1 MEYALQKSNEKE
13 RFDADISL
21 KESIFKG
28 NKWHLIVYKSKNKYP
43 KLYSE
48 ILGPVKDEKTMS
60 IYVET
65 LSKLIEKWRPITK
78 NHTDFIKE
86 ELLKSIYYY
95 IKLELCFNENNQSN
109 LLKKIKE
116 NNFYIDKFNTFI
128 EDDLNIIKS
137 SIFIDIQILEYLKQT
152 LTISNDLLSNQVI
165 RCIIMCTNYD
175 LIRKG
180 DKSIIETKLSTT
192 KVTGYQN
199 ILYEVKNRRTTFKKN
214 SHLKRKY
221 SIKTSFFAS
230 LLALTVGAGTFV
242 DVKIHEGLKN
252 ASITHT
258 YKTKVE
264 TFTSLGGYTEE
275 EKYMPKYDEASSILK
290 SYSETFETE
299 EGLVRTVEYYQIYDF
314 NTTNELEKYYT
325 LDLSLLKPYYKDV
338 VESDGNDQSYIEIEK
353 ITQDLND
360 VEDEIDYDG
369 YIGMSILLILVTALI
384 LILPCLAEVF
394 TIMASYNRYLLEKEI
409 SKKYKKILYNTLM
422 QARNLLE
429 QNGLTLDE
437 ALRRCD
443 EIIGTDSLDDLS
455 SEYKQII
462 ERYKEIRKEH
472 TDLENLLKQRD
483 LKRILRKRK

>member
-1 MEYALQKSNEKE
+1 M
-13 RFDADISL
+13 
-21 KESIFKG
+21 
-28 NKWHLIVYKSKNKYP
+28 
-43 KLYSE
+43 
-48 ILGPVKDEKTMS
+48 
-60 IYVET
+60 
-65 LSKLIEKWRPITK
+65 
-78 NHTDFIKE
+78 
-86 ELLKSIYYY
+86 IYY
-95 IKLELCFNENNQSN
+95 Q
-109 LLKKIKE
+109 
-116 NNFYIDKFNTFI
+116 
-128 EDDLNIIKS
+128 
-137 SIFIDIQILEYLKQT
+137 
-152 LTISNDLLSNQVI
+152 
-165 RCIIMCTNYD
+165 TNYD

-258 YKTKVE
+258 YKTK
-264 TFTSLGGYTEE
+264 E

-314 NTTNELEKYYT
+314 NTTDELEKYYT
-325 LDLSLLKPYYKDV
+325 LDLNLLKPYYKDV
-338 VESDGNDQSYIEIEK
+338 VESDGNNQSYIEIEK

-369 YIGMSILLILVTALI
+369 YIGMSILLVLVTAVI

-472 TDLENLLKQRD
+472 TDLENLLEQRD